1 MIRALVLA
9 DTHIRR
15 GWHRKL
21 PAAVYDALEQA
32 DVILHAGDI
41 CDGEC
46 LDELAG
52 FAPVKAVFGN
62 NDHELVGVLP
72 ERRVE
77 VIEGVRIGMV
87 HIPRALEGR
96 SARMRDWFPE
106 ADIAIYGHSHLPE
119 NQHYPGVGLTLF
131 NPGSATE
138 RRRAPGHTI
147 GWITFDDGQFT
158 ASVESIDS

>member
-1 MIRALVLA
+1 MIHALVLA

-15 GWHRKL
+15 GWHRRL
-21 PAAVYDALEQA
+21 PDSVYSALERA

-41 CDGEC
+41 CDGDC

-52 FAPVKAVFGN
+52 FAPVHAVFGN

-77 VIEGVRIGMV
+77 VIEGVRIGMI
-87 HIPRALEGR
+87 HIPRAEAGR
-96 SARMRDWFPE
+96 AERMRTWFPE

-119 NQHYPGVGLTLF
+119 NRWYPEVGMTLF

-138 RRRAPGHTI
+138 RRRAPNHTI
-147 GWITFDDGQFT
+147 GWLHLDSNEFQSEIQI
-158 ASVESIDS
+158 IDE

>member
-1 MIRALVLA
+1 MIHALVLA

-21 PAAVYDALEQA
+21 PTAVYDALEHA

-52 FAPVKAVFGN
+52 FAPVHAVFGN

-87 HIPRALEGR
+87 HIPRAAEGR
-96 SARMRDWFPE
+96 PGRMRGWFPD

-119 NQHYPGVGLTLF
+119 NQHYSEVGLTLF

-147 GWITFDDGQFT
+147 GWLHLDDGT
-158 ASVESIDS
+158 LRAEILTID

>member
-1 MIRALVLA
+1 MIHALVLA

-15 GWHRKL
+15 GWHRRL
-21 PAAVYDALEQA
+21 PDAVYSALEQA
-32 DVILHAGDI
+32 DVILHAGDV
-41 CDGEC
+41 CDSDC
-46 LDELAG
+46 LEELAG

-77 VIEGVRIGMV
+77 EIAGVRIGLV
-87 HIPRALEGR
+87 HIPRAEIGR
-96 SARMRDWFPE
+96 AARMRGWFPE

-119 NQHYPGVGLTLF
+119 NQYYAEVAMTLF

-138 RRRAPGHTI
+138 RRRAPRHTI
-147 GWITFDDGQFT
+147 GWLHLEDGQFR
-158 ASVESIDS
+158 SEIVSID

>member
-15 GWHRKL
+15 GWHRRL
-21 PAAVYDALEQA
+21 PAAVYDALEHA

-46 LDELAG
+46 LDELSG
-52 FAPVKAVFGN
+52 FAPVHAVFGN
-62 NDHELVGVLP
+62 NDHELVGTLP

-87 HIPRALEGR
+87 HIPRATEGR
-96 SARMRDWFPE
+96 PARLRGWFPD

-119 NQHYPGVGLTLF
+119 NQHYPEVGLTLF

-147 GWITFDDGQFT
+147 GWLHLEDGT
-158 ASVESIDS
+158 MRSEILTID

>member
-1 MIRALVLA
+1 MIHALVLA

-15 GWHRKL
+15 GWHRRL
-21 PAAVYDALEQA
+21 PDAVYSALEQA
-32 DVILHAGDI
+32 DVILHAGDV
-41 CDGEC
+41 CDSDC
-46 LDELAG
+46 LEELAG

-77 VIEGVRIGMV
+77 EIAGVRIGLV
-87 HIPRALEGR
+87 HIPRAEIGR
-96 SARMRDWFPE
+96 AARMRGWFPE

-119 NQHYPGVGLTLF
+119 NQHYPEVAMTLF

-138 RRRAPGHTI
+138 RRRAPRHTI
-147 GWITFDDGQFT
+147 GWLHLEDGQFR
-158 ASVESIDS
+158 SEIVSID